1 MQHTQLRFQRWY
13 HIIHTGEDKAEHPVH
28 HPANPMPWL
37 IICPITKPGVRKIE
51 PKNEQVFV
59 TQEKKTG
66 QQPTNQES
74 TPWREMKLLS
84 QPTVKPSRLYQLLF
98 WVKFFTV
105 STGHR
110 EILPLFIPMPCVLAC
125 WLHSCHCHVPP
136 HTRLWWR
143 REEQFPS
150 TSIYHGKCV
159 RVSVIRSIRRYIITL
174 LSYFC

>member
-1 MQHTQLRFQRWY
+1 MQHTQLRFQSWY

-28 HPANPMPWL
+28 HPAHPMPWL

-74 TPWREMKLLS
+74 TPWREMKLPS

-98 WVKFFTV
+98 WVKFFTI

-125 WLHSCHCHVPP
+125 W
-136 HTRLWWR
+136 HTAATAMSHPTPGCGGGERNSSLL
-143 REEQFPS
+143 QV
-150 TSIYHGKCV
+150 SITE
-159 RVSVIRSIRRYIITL
+159 SVLGSLSLGL
-174 LSYFC
+174 LEDI